1 MKRNTHYGLIVRTI
15 SAFLLL
21 FILSLPLASCKADGE
36 TPGKESGTES
46 EVAYT
51 AYDAPDG
58 LSRREL
64 ARSLQSELLPA
75 KETGSEAETL
85 LGGLTPVQYLPQAP
99 QDLVG
104 KRLLLMLM
112 LTEDQYAGSTVF
124 RYTAPQGNSG
134 EELAIFFGSLEN
146 SDGGG
151 YYALV
156 LKTEYG
162 SMGSFLDES
171 KKGSLLGTVTAVRY
185 IGFNDMLHSSNN
197 ISALVNS
204 GKDSAGK
211 DSVICYGSIEGNGS
225 ISAVDGGTRSAP
237 AAEVFES
244 TLARFGLS

>member
-15 SAFLLL
+15 SVFLLV
-21 FILSLPLASCKADGE
+21 FILSLPLGSCIA
-36 TPGKESGTES
+36 GKNPTTES
-46 EVAYT
+46 STTGLVNDG
-51 AYDAPDG
+51 DADRV
-58 LSRREL
+58 SRREL
-64 ARSLQSELLPA
+64 ARSLQSKLLPA

-104 KRLLLMLM
+104 QRLFLM
-112 LTEDQYAGSTVF
+112 LTGDQYAGSTVF

-171 KKGSLLGTVTAVRY
+171 KKGSLRGTVTAVRY

>member
-15 SAFLLL
+15 SVFLLV
-21 FILSLPLASCKADGE
+21 FILSLPLGSCIA
-36 TPGKESGTES
+36 GKNPTTES
-46 EVAYT
+46 SATELVNDG
-51 AYDAPDG
+51 DADRV
-58 LSRREL
+58 SRREL
-64 ARSLQSELLPA
+64 ARSLQSGLLPA

-85 LGGLTPVQYLPQAP
+85 PGGLTPVQYLPQAP

-104 KRLLLMLM
+104 KRLFLM

-151 YYALV
+151 YYALI

-171 KKGSLLGTVTAVRY
+171 KKGSLRGTVTAVRY

>member
-15 SAFLLL
+15 SVFLLV
-21 FILSLPLASCKADGE
+21 FILSLPLGSCIA
-36 TPGKESGTES
+36 GKNPTTES
-46 EVAYT
+46 SATELVNDG
-51 AYDAPDG
+51 DADRV
-58 LSRREL
+58 SRREL
-64 ARSLQSELLPA
+64 ARSLQSKLLPA

-104 KRLLLMLM
+104 KRLLLML
-112 LTEDQYAGSTVF
+112 TVDQYAGSTVF

-171 KKGSLLGTVTAVRY
+171 KKGSLRGTVTAVRY

-204 GKDSAGK
+204 EKDSAGK

>member
-15 SAFLLL
+15 SVFLLV
-21 FILSLPLASCKADGE
+21 FILSLPLGSCIA
-36 TPGKESGTES
+36 GKNSTTES
-46 EVAYT
+46 SATELVNDG
-51 AYDAPDG
+51 DADRV
-58 LSRREL
+58 SRREL
-64 ARSLQSELLPA
+64 ARSLQSKLLPA

-104 KRLLLMLM
+104 KRLLLML
-112 LTEDQYAGSTVF
+112 TGDQYAGSTVF

-151 YYALV
+151 YYALI

-171 KKGSLLGTVTAVRY
+171 KKGSLRGTVTAVRY
-185 IGFNDMLHSSNN
+185 IGFNDMLHSSND

-204 GKDSAGK
+204 GKASAGK

>member
-15 SAFLLL
+15 SVFLLV
-21 FILSLPLASCKADGE
+21 FILSLPLGSCIA
-36 TPGKESGTES
+36 GKNPTTES
-46 EVAYT
+46 SATELVNEG
-51 AYDAPDG
+51 DADRV
-58 LSRREL
+58 SRREL
-64 ARSLQSELLPA
+64 ARSLQSGLLPA

-85 LGGLTPVQYLPQAP
+85 PGGLTPVQYLPQAP

-104 KRLLLMLM
+104 KRLLLM

-171 KKGSLLGTVTAVRY
+171 KKGSLRGTVTAVRY

>member
-15 SAFLLL
+15 SVFLLV
-21 FILSLPLASCKADGE
+21 FILSLPLGSCIA
-36 TPGKESGTES
+36 GKNPTTES
-46 EVAYT
+46 SATELVNDG
-51 AYDAPDG
+51 DADRV
-58 LSRREL
+58 SRREL
-64 ARSLQSELLPA
+64 ARSLQSKLLPA

-104 KRLLLMLM
+104 KRLLLM

-171 KKGSLLGTVTAVRY
+171 KKGSLRGTVTAVRY

-197 ISALVNS
+197 ISALASS
-204 GKDSAGK
+204 GKASAGK

>member
-15 SAFLLL
+15 SVFLLV
-21 FILSLPLASCKADGE
+21 FILSLPLGSCIA
-36 TPGKESGTES
+36 GKNPTTES
-46 EVAYT
+46 SATELVNDG
-51 AYDAPDG
+51 DADRV
-58 LSRREL
+58 SRREL
-64 ARSLQSELLPA
+64 ARSLQSGLLPA

-85 LGGLTPVQYLPQAP
+85 PGGLTPVQYLPQAP

-104 KRLLLMLM
+104 QRLLLML
-112 LTEDQYAGSTVF
+112 TGDQYAGSTVF

-171 KKGSLLGTVTAVRY
+171 KKGSLRGTVTAVRY
-185 IGFNDMLHSSNN
+185 IGFNDMLHSSND
-197 ISALVNS
+197 ISALASS
-204 GKDSAGK
+204 GKASAGK

>member
-15 SAFLLL
+15 SVFLLV
-21 FILSLPLASCKADGE
+21 FILSLPLGSCIA
-36 TPGKESGTES
+36 GKNPTTES
-46 EVAYT
+46 SATELVNDG
-51 AYDAPDG
+51 DADRV
-58 LSRREL
+58 SRREL
-64 ARSLQSELLPA
+64 ARSLQSKLLPA

-104 KRLLLMLM
+104 KRLLLM

>member
-1 MKRNTHYGLIVRTI
+1 MKRNTHYGLRVRTI
-15 SAFLLL
+15 SVFLLV
-21 FILSLPLASCKADGE
+21 FILSLPLGSCIAGKNPTTPSSATELVTDGAADR
-36 TPGKESGTES
+36 
-46 EVAYT
+46 V
-51 AYDAPDG
+51 
-58 LSRREL
+58 SRREL
-64 ARSLQSELLPA
+64 ARSLQSKLLPA

-104 KRLLLMLM
+104 QRLLLM
-112 LTEDQYAGSTVF
+112 LTEDQYAGNTVF

-171 KKGSLLGTVTAVRY
+171 KKGSLRGTVTAVRY

-204 GKDSAGK
+204 GKASAGK

>member
-15 SAFLLL
+15 SVFLLV
-21 FILSLPLASCKADGE
+21 FILSLPLGSCIA
-36 TPGKESGTES
+36 GKNPTTES
-46 EVAYT
+46 SATELVNDG
-51 AYDAPDG
+51 DADRV
-58 LSRREL
+58 SRREL
-64 ARSLQSELLPA
+64 ARSLQSGLLPA

-85 LGGLTPVQYLPQAP
+85 PGGLTPVQYLPQAP

-104 KRLLLMLM
+104 KRLLLML
-112 LTEDQYAGSTVF
+112 TGDQYAGNTVF

-171 KKGSLLGTVTAVRY
+171 KKGSLRGTVTAVRY

>member
-1 MKRNTHYGLIVRTI
+1 MKRNTHYGLRVRTI
-15 SAFLLL
+15 SVFLLV
-21 FILSLPLASCKADGE
+21 FILSLPLGSCIA
-36 TPGKESGTES
+36 GKNPTTES
-46 EVAYT
+46 SATELVNDG
-51 AYDAPDG
+51 DADRV
-58 LSRREL
+58 SRREL
-64 ARSLQSELLPA
+64 ARSLQSKLLPA

-104 KRLLLMLM
+104 QRLLLM
-112 LTEDQYAGSTVF
+112 LTEDQYAGNTVF

-171 KKGSLLGTVTAVRY
+171 KKGSLRGTVTAVRY

-204 GKDSAGK
+204 GKASAGK

>member
-15 SAFLLL
+15 SVFLLV
-21 FILSLPLASCKADGE
+21 FILSLPLGSCIA
-36 TPGKESGTES
+36 GKNPTTES
-46 EVAYT
+46 SATELVNDG
-51 AYDAPDG
+51 DADRV
-58 LSRREL
+58 SRREL
-64 ARSLQSELLPA
+64 ARSLQSKLLPA

-104 KRLLLMLM
+104 KRLLLM

-171 KKGSLLGTVTAVRY
+171 KKGSLRGTVTAVRH

>member
-15 SAFLLL
+15 SVFLLV
-21 FILSLPLASCKADGE
+21 FILSLPLGSCIA
-36 TPGKESGTES
+36 GKNPTTES
-46 EVAYT
+46 SATELVNDG
-51 AYDAPDG
+51 DADRV
-58 LSRREL
+58 SRREL
-64 ARSLQSELLPA
+64 ARSLQSKLLPA

-104 KRLLLMLM
+104 QRLFLM
-112 LTEDQYAGSTVF
+112 LTGDQYAGNTVF

-151 YYALV
+151 YYALI

-171 KKGSLLGTVTAVRY
+171 KKGSLRGTVTAVRY
-185 IGFNDMLHSSNN
+185 IGFNDMLHSSND
-197 ISALVNS
+197 ISALASS
-204 GKDSAGK
+204 GKASAGK

>member
-15 SAFLLL
+15 SVFLLV
-21 FILSLPLASCKADGE
+21 FILSLPLGSCI
-36 TPGKESGTES
+36 TGKNPTTES
-46 EVAYT
+46 SATELVNDG
-51 AYDAPDG
+51 DADRV
-58 LSRREL
+58 SRREL
-64 ARSLQSELLPA
+64 ARSLQSKLLPA

-104 KRLLLMLM
+104 QRLFLM

-124 RYTAPQGNSG
+124 RYTAPQGNSR

-151 YYALV
+151 YYALI

-171 KKGSLLGTVTAVRY
+171 KKGSLRGTVTAVRY

>member
-15 SAFLLL
+15 SVFLLV
-21 FILSLPLASCKADGE
+21 FILSLPLASCKADGG
-36 TPGKESGTES
+36 TSGKESGTES

-64 ARSLQSELLPA
+64 ARSLQSKLLPA

-104 KRLLLMLM
+104 QRLFLM

-146 SDGGG
+146 
-151 YYALV
+151 L
-156 LKTEYG
+156 
-162 SMGSFLDES
+162 
-171 KKGSLLGTVTAVRY
+171 SLIHISEPTRHMHVSR
-185 IGFNDMLHSSNN
+185 MPSS
-197 ISALVNS
+197 A
-204 GKDSAGK
+204 
-211 DSVICYGSIEGNGS
+211 
-225 ISAVDGGTRSAP
+225 
-237 AAEVFES
+237 
-244 TLARFGLS
+244 

>member
-1 MKRNTHYGLIVRTI
+1 MKRNRHYGLIVRTI
-15 SAFLLL
+15 SDFLLV
-21 FILSLPLASCKADGE
+21 FILSLPLGSCIA
-36 TPGKESGTES
+36 GKNPTTES
-46 EVAYT
+46 SATESVNDG
-51 AYDAPDG
+51 DADRV
-58 LSRREL
+58 SRREL
-64 ARSLQSELLPA
+64 ARSLQSKLLPA

-104 KRLLLMLM
+104 QRLFLM
-112 LTEDQYAGSTVF
+112 LTGDQYAGSTVF

-151 YYALV
+151 YYALI

-171 KKGSLLGTVTAVRY
+171 KKGSLRGTVTAVRY

>member
-15 SAFLLL
+15 SVFLLV

-64 ARSLQSELLPA
+64 ARSLQSKLLPA

-85 LGGLTPVQYLPQAP
+85 PGGLTPVQYLPQAP

-104 KRLLLMLM
+104 QRLLLM
-112 LTEDQYAGSTVF
+112 LTEDQYAGSTAF

-151 YYALV
+151 YYALI

-171 KKGSLLGTVTAVRY
+171 KKGSLRGTVTAVRY
-185 IGFNDMLHSSNN
+185 IGFNDMLHSSND
-197 ISALVNS
+197 ISALASS
-204 GKDSAGK
+204 GKASAGK

>member
-1 MKRNTHYGLIVRTI
+1 MKRNTHYELIVRTI
-15 SAFLLL
+15 SVFLLV
-21 FILSLPLASCKADGE
+21 FILSLPLGSCIA
-36 TPGKESGTES
+36 GKNPSTES
-46 EVAYT
+46 SATELVNDG
-51 AYDAPDG
+51 DADRV
-58 LSRREL
+58 SRREL

-85 LGGLTPVQYLPQAP
+85 PGGLTPVQYLPQAP

-104 KRLLLMLM
+104 KRLLLML
-112 LTEDQYAGSTVF
+112 TEDQYAGSTVF
-124 RYTAPQGNSG
+124 RYTAPQGNSR

-171 KKGSLLGTVTAVRY
+171 KKGSLRGTVTAVRY

-197 ISALVNS
+197 ISALASS

>member
-15 SAFLLL
+15 SVFLLV
-21 FILSLPLASCKADGE
+21 FILSLPLGSCIA
-36 TPGKESGTES
+36 GKNPTTES
-46 EVAYT
+46 SATELVNGGDT
-51 AYDAPDG
+51 DRV
-58 LSRREL
+58 SRREL
-64 ARSLQSELLPA
+64 ARSLQSKLLPA

-104 KRLLLMLM
+104 QRLFLM

-151 YYALV
+151 YYALI

-171 KKGSLLGTVTAVRY
+171 KKGSLRGTVTAVRY
-185 IGFNDMLHSSNN
+185 IGFNDMLHSSND
-197 ISALVNS
+197 ISALASS
-204 GKDSAGK
+204 GKASAGK

>member
-15 SAFLLL
+15 SVFLLV
-21 FILSLPLASCKADGE
+21 FILSLPLGSCIA
-36 TPGKESGTES
+36 GKNPTTES
-46 EVAYT
+46 SATELVNDG
-51 AYDAPDG
+51 DADRV
-58 LSRREL
+58 SRREL
-64 ARSLQSELLPA
+64 ARSLQSGLLPA

-104 KRLLLMLM
+104 QRLFLM
-112 LTEDQYAGSTVF
+112 LTGDQYAGSTVF

-151 YYALV
+151 YYALI

-171 KKGSLLGTVTAVRY
+171 KKGSLRGTVTAVRY
-185 IGFNDMLHSSNN
+185 IGFNDMLHSSND
-197 ISALVNS
+197 ISALASS
-204 GKDSAGK
+204 GKASAGK

>member
-15 SAFLLL
+15 SVFLLV

-64 ARSLQSELLPA
+64 ARSLQSKLLPA

-104 KRLLLMLM
+104 KRLLLM

-151 YYALV
+151 YYALI

-171 KKGSLLGTVTAVRY
+171 KKGSLRGTVTAVRY
-185 IGFNDMLHSSNN
+185 IGFNDMLHSSND
-197 ISALVNS
+197 ISALASS
-204 GKDSAGK
+204 GKASAGK

>member
-15 SAFLLL
+15 SVFLLV
-21 FILSLPLASCKADGE
+21 FILSLPLGSCIA
-36 TPGKESGTES
+36 GKNPTTES
-46 EVAYT
+46 SATESATELVNDG
-51 AYDAPDG
+51 DADRV
-58 LSRREL
+58 SRREL
-64 ARSLQSELLPA
+64 ARSLQSKLLPA

-104 KRLLLMLM
+104 QRLFLM
-112 LTEDQYAGSTVF
+112 LTGDQYAGSTVF

-171 KKGSLLGTVTAVRY
+171 KKGSLRGTVTAVRY
-185 IGFNDMLHSSNN
+185 IGFNDMLHSSND

-211 DSVICYGSIEGNGS
+211 DSVICYGSIEGHGS

>member
-1 MKRNTHYGLIVRTI
+1 MKRNTHYELIVRTI
-15 SAFLLL
+15 SVFLLV
-21 FILSLPLASCKADGE
+21 FILSLPLGSCIA
-36 TPGKESGTES
+36 GKNPTTES
-46 EVAYT
+46 SATELVNDG
-51 AYDAPDG
+51 DADRV
-58 LSRREL
+58 SRREL
-64 ARSLQSELLPA
+64 ARSLQSKPLPA

-85 LGGLTPVQYLPQAP
+85 PGGLTPVQYLPQAP

-104 KRLLLMLM
+104 QRLFLM

-171 KKGSLLGTVTAVRY
+171 KKGSLRGTVTAVRY

>member
-15 SAFLLL
+15 SVFLLV

-64 ARSLQSELLPA
+64 ARSLQSGLLPA

-85 LGGLTPVQYLPQAP
+85 PGELTPVQYLPQAP

-104 KRLLLMLM
+104 HRLFLM

-171 KKGSLLGTVTAVRY
+171 KKGSLRGTVTAVRY
-185 IGFNDMLHSSNN
+185 IGFNDMLHSSND
-197 ISALVNS
+197 ISALASS
-204 GKDSAGK
+204 GKASAGK

>member
-15 SAFLLL
+15 SVFLLV
-21 FILSLPLASCKADGE
+21 FILSLPLGSCIA
-36 TPGKESGTES
+36 GKNPTTES
-46 EVAYT
+46 SATELVNDG
-51 AYDAPDG
+51 DADRV
-58 LSRREL
+58 SRREL
-64 ARSLQSELLPA
+64 ARSLQSGLLPA
-75 KETGSEAETL
+75 KETGGEAETL
-85 LGGLTPVQYLPQAP
+85 PGGLTPVQYLPQAP

-104 KRLLLMLM
+104 HRLFLM

-151 YYALV
+151 YYALI

-171 KKGSLLGTVTAVRY
+171 KKGSLRGTVTAVRY

-197 ISALVNS
+197 ISALASS

>member
-15 SAFLLL
+15 SVFLLV
-21 FILSLPLASCKADGE
+21 FILSLPLGSCIA
-36 TPGKESGTES
+36 GKNPTTES
-46 EVAYT
+46 SATELVNGGDT
-51 AYDAPDG
+51 DRV
-58 LSRREL
+58 SRREL
-64 ARSLQSELLPA
+64 ARSLQSGLLPA

-85 LGGLTPVQYLPQAP
+85 PGGLTPVQYLPQAP

-104 KRLLLMLM
+104 QRLFLM

-171 KKGSLLGTVTAVRY
+171 KKGSLRGTVTAVRY

>member
-15 SAFLLL
+15 SVFLLV
-21 FILSLPLASCKADGE
+21 FILSLPLGSCIA
-36 TPGKESGTES
+36 GKNPTTES
-46 EVAYT
+46 SATELVNDG
-51 AYDAPDG
+51 DADRV
-58 LSRREL
+58 SRREL
-64 ARSLQSELLPA
+64 ARSLQSKLLPA

-85 LGGLTPVQYLPQAP
+85 PGGLTPVQYLPQAP

-104 KRLLLMLM
+104 KRLLLML
-112 LTEDQYAGSTVF
+112 TGDQYAGNTVF
-124 RYTAPQGNSG
+124 RYTAPQENSG

-171 KKGSLLGTVTAVRY
+171 KKGSLRGTVTAVRY

-204 GKDSAGK
+204 GKASAGK

>member
-15 SAFLLL
+15 SVFLLV

-64 ARSLQSELLPA
+64 ARSLQSKLLPA

-85 LGGLTPVQYLPQAP
+85 PGGLTPVQYLPQAP

-104 KRLLLMLM
+104 HRLFLM

-171 KKGSLLGTVTAVRY
+171 KKGSLRGTVTAVRY
-185 IGFNDMLHSSNN
+185 IGFNDMLHSSND
-197 ISALVNS
+197 ISALASS
-204 GKDSAGK
+204 GKASAGK

>member
-15 SAFLLL
+15 SVFLLV
-21 FILSLPLASCKADGE
+21 FILSLPLGSCIA
-36 TPGKESGTES
+36 GKNPTTES
-46 EVAYT
+46 SATELVNDG
-51 AYDAPDG
+51 DADRV
-58 LSRREL
+58 SRREL
-64 ARSLQSELLPA
+64 ARSLQSKLLPA

-104 KRLLLMLM
+104 QRLFLM

-171 KKGSLLGTVTAVRY
+171 KKGSLRGTVTAVRY

>member
-15 SAFLLL
+15 SVFLLV
-21 FILSLPLASCKADGE
+21 FILSLPLGSCIA
-36 TPGKESGTES
+36 GKNPTTES
-46 EVAYT
+46 SATELVNGGDT
-51 AYDAPDG
+51 DRV
-58 LSRREL
+58 SRREL
-64 ARSLQSELLPA
+64 ARSLQSGLLPA

-85 LGGLTPVQYLPQAP
+85 PGGLTPVQYLPQAP

-104 KRLLLMLM
+104 KRLLLML
-112 LTEDQYAGSTVF
+112 TGDQYAGSTVF

-171 KKGSLLGTVTAVRY
+171 KKGSLRGTVTAVRY

>member
-15 SAFLLL
+15 SVFLLV
-21 FILSLPLASCKADGE
+21 FILSLPLGSCIA
-36 TPGKESGTES
+36 GKNPTTES
-46 EVAYT
+46 SATELVNDG
-51 AYDAPDG
+51 DADRV
-58 LSRREL
+58 SRREL
-64 ARSLQSELLPA
+64 ARSLQSKLLPA

-104 KRLLLMLM
+104 QRLFLM
-112 LTEDQYAGSTVF
+112 LTGDQYAGSTVF

-151 YYALV
+151 YYALI

-162 SMGSFLDES
+162 SMGNFLDES
-171 KKGSLLGTVTAVRY
+171 KKGSLRGTVTAVRY

>member
-15 SAFLLL
+15 SVFLLV
-21 FILSLPLASCKADGE
+21 FILSLPLGSCIA
-36 TPGKESGTES
+36 GKNPTTES
-46 EVAYT
+46 SATELVNGGDT
-51 AYDAPDG
+51 DRV
-58 LSRREL
+58 SRREL
-64 ARSLQSELLPA
+64 ARSLQSKLLPA

-104 KRLLLMLM
+104 QRLFLM

>member
-15 SAFLLL
+15 SVFLLV
-21 FILSLPLASCKADGE
+21 FILSLPLGSCIA
-36 TPGKESGTES
+36 GKNPTTES
-46 EVAYT
+46 SATELVNGGDT
-51 AYDAPDG
+51 DRV
-58 LSRREL
+58 SRREL

-85 LGGLTPVQYLPQAP
+85 PGGLTPVQYLPQAP

-104 KRLLLMLM
+104 KRLLLML
-112 LTEDQYAGSTVF
+112 TVDQYAGSTVF

-151 YYALV
+151 YYALI

-171 KKGSLLGTVTAVRY
+171 KKGSLRGTVTAVRY

>member
-15 SAFLLL
+15 SVFLLV

-64 ARSLQSELLPA
+64 ARSLQRKLLPA

-104 KRLLLMLM
+104 HRLFLM

-151 YYALV
+151 YYALI

-171 KKGSLLGTVTAVRY
+171 KKGSLRGTVTAVRY

-204 GKDSAGK
+204 GKGSAGK

>member
-1 MKRNTHYGLIVRTI
+1 MKRNTHYELIVRTI
-15 SAFLLL
+15 SVFLLV
-21 FILSLPLASCKADGE
+21 FILSLPLGSCIA
-36 TPGKESGTES
+36 GKNPTTES
-46 EVAYT
+46 SATELVNDG
-51 AYDAPDG
+51 DADRV
-58 LSRREL
+58 SRREL
-64 ARSLQSELLPA
+64 ARSLQSKLLPA

-85 LGGLTPVQYLPQAP
+85 PGGLTPVQYLPQAP

-104 KRLLLMLM
+104 QRLFLM

-124 RYTAPQGNSG
+124 RYTAPQRNSG

-171 KKGSLLGTVTAVRY
+171 KKGSLRGTVTAVRY

>member
-15 SAFLLL
+15 SVFLLV
-21 FILSLPLASCKADGE
+21 FILSLPLGSCIA
-36 TPGKESGTES
+36 GKNPTTES
-46 EVAYT
+46 SATELVNDG
-51 AYDAPDG
+51 DADRV
-58 LSRREL
+58 SRREL
-64 ARSLQSELLPA
+64 ARSLQSKLLPA

-104 KRLLLMLM
+104 QRLFLM

-171 KKGSLLGTVTAVRY
+171 KKGSLLGTVTSVRY

>member
-15 SAFLLL
+15 SVFLLV
-21 FILSLPLASCKADGE
+21 FILSLPLGSCIA
-36 TPGKESGTES
+36 GKNPTTES
-46 EVAYT
+46 SATELVNDG
-51 AYDAPDG
+51 DADRV
-58 LSRREL
+58 SRREL

-104 KRLLLMLM
+104 QRLFLM

-151 YYALV
+151 YYALI

-171 KKGSLLGTVTAVRY
+171 KKGSLRGTVTAVRY
-185 IGFNDMLHSSNN
+185 IGFNDMLHSSND

-204 GKDSAGK
+204 GKASAGK

>member
-15 SAFLLL
+15 SVFLLV
-21 FILSLPLASCKADGE
+21 FILSLPLGSCIA
-36 TPGKESGTES
+36 GKNPTTES
-46 EVAYT
+46 SATELVNDG
-51 AYDAPDG
+51 DADRV
-58 LSRREL
+58 SRREL
-64 ARSLQSELLPA
+64 ARSLQSKLLPA

-104 KRLLLMLM
+104 QRLFLM

-151 YYALV
+151 YYALI

-162 SMGSFLDES
+162 SMGSFLNES
-171 KKGSLLGTVTAVRY
+171 KKGSLRGTVTAVRY

>member
-15 SAFLLL
+15 SVFLLV
-21 FILSLPLASCKADGE
+21 FILSLPLGSCIA
-36 TPGKESGTES
+36 GKNPTTES
-46 EVAYT
+46 SATELVNDG
-51 AYDAPDG
+51 DADRV
-58 LSRREL
+58 SRREL
-64 ARSLQSELLPA
+64 ARSLQSKLLPA

-85 LGGLTPVQYLPQAP
+85 PGGLTPVQYLPQAP

-134 EELAIFFGSLEN
+134 EELAIFFGSLDN

-151 YYALV
+151 YYALI

-171 KKGSLLGTVTAVRY
+171 KKGSLRGTVTAVRY
-185 IGFNDMLHSSNN
+185 IGFNDMLHSSND
-197 ISALVNS
+197 ISALASS
-204 GKDSAGK
+204 GKASAGK